1 MAGVA
6 MRECRSVGRLTFGG
20 TKTFTIAFG
29 GVTGAAENA
38 VDTADIV
45 DGFSVLA
52 KARLF
57 SAVDFHLD

>member
-1 MAGVA
+1 MA
-6 MRECRSVGRLTFGG
+6 ECESTARLTFGG
-20 TKTFTIAFG
+20 AKTFTIAFG

-38 VDTADIV
+38 VDTADVV

-57 SAVDFHLD
+57 SAVDFHLS